1 VVYYFIENLRL
12 EMKKTMIFKSNSE
25 NDTAKFAEELANNL
39 GDFKIV
45 CLYGELGAGKTTFT
59 KSFTKAL
66 GVKSRIISPTYV
78 FVRTHTAKKKKLYH
92 IDAYRLES
100 VDGKDEIKE
109 ILGENNAIIVIEWAE
124 KIKSI
129 LPKKRIDIEFIYKNK
144 NEREIRVSKH

>member
-1 VVYYFIENLRL
+1 
-12 EMKKTMIFKSNSE
+12 MKKKMIFKSNSE
-25 NDTAKFAEELANNL
+25 NETTKFAEEIANNL

-59 KSFTKAL
+59 RSFAKAL

-78 FVRTHTAKKKKLYH
+78 FVRTHTANKKKLYH

-100 VDGKDEIKE
+100 IDSKDEIKE
-109 ILGENNAIIVIEWAE
+109 ILGADNAIIVIEWAD

-129 LPKKRIDIEFIYKNK
+129 LPKKRIDIKFVYKNK
-144 NEREIRVSKH
+144 NEREIRVSKHQ